1 MKLKR
6 FVVENMPEAI
16 QLIRRELGPDAVIL
30 QSKEVKQGGFFGLF
44 KKRRLEVIAGRDSQ
58 PIQHNQT
65 KQTVTQKIPLK
76 QTGLVENH
84 ILEEIRQL
92 KNYVQDQTKSQSVIF
107 PDPYQAV
114 YEYLTYQEMDY
125 HHAKRV
131 IKAVMEKHQFKHKGI
146 SRDIVG
152 DETINEIENLLVPYI
167 GEGINYDKRIVH
179 FVGPTGVGK
188 TTTLAKVAAKS
199 ILQHKKKVAFIT
211 TDTYRIAAVEQLKT
225 YAKILDA
232 PLEVAY
238 TLEDYKKAL
247 DKLISYDLI
256 LVDTA
261 GRNFREAKY
270 VKELKSRINFYQDID
285 IYLVL
290 SLTAKSNDLRYIGEQ
305 FADVPIKELIF
316 TKLDETRQY
325 GSMISFA
332 LRQEKKIAYITNGQA
347 VPDDI
352 MEPTARQMGKLI
364 MEDYLNA

>member
-6 FVVENMPEAI
+6 FVVKNMPEAI
-16 QLIRRELGPDAVIL
+16 QLIRKELGPDAVIL
-30 QSKEVKQGGFFGLF
+30 QSKEVKQGGFLGLF
-44 KKRRLEVIAGRDSQ
+44 KKRKLEVIAGRDPN
-58 PIQHNQT
+58 PIQHGINSQ
-65 KQTVTQKIPLK
+65 KATQKIPIK
-76 QTGLVENH
+76 QTRLVENH

-92 KNYVQDQTKSQSVIF
+92 KNYVQDQTQTQSVIF
-107 PDPYQAV
+107 PDQYQAV
-114 YEYLTYQEMDY
+114 YEYLIYQEMD
-125 HHAKRV
+125 HNHAERM
-131 IKAVMEKHQFKHKGI
+131 IKAVMEKHQFKQKEITRH
-146 SRDIVG
+146 IVG
-152 DETINEIENLLVPYI
+152 EDTLNEIENQLFHYV
-167 GEGINYDKRIVH
+167 GEGITYDKKIVH

-199 ILQHKKKVAFIT
+199 ILQHKKRVAFIT

-238 TLEDYKKAL
+238 SVEDYKKAL
-247 DKLISYDLI
+247 EKFMIYDLI

-261 GRNFREAKY
+261 GRNFREDKY
-270 VKELKSRINFYQDID
+270 MNEVKNRINFHQDID

-290 SLTAKSNDLRYIGEQ
+290 SLTAKPNDLRYIGEQ
-305 FADVPIKELIF
+305 FADIPIKELIF

-332 LRQEKKIAYITNGQA
+332 IRHEKKIAYITNGQA

-352 MEPTARQMGKLI
+352 MVPTSRQMSELI